1 MTSEVPVVT
10 IDGPGGSGKGTIAR
24 LLAGEL
30 AWNLLD
36 SGAIYRLAAMAAM
49 ERGIDPLD
57 TPDLIAC
64 CEQLNVVF
72 QQDQAGNEQIFLDDE
87 DVSLLL
93 RDEATGEAASKIAVI
108 PAVREALLARQRQ
121 FCQPPGL
128 VADGR
133 DMGTVVFPEAPC
145 KIFLTASLQERVKRR
160 HKQLKAQGNGIS
172 IDALFRDMAKRDER
186 DANRKVSPLRPAADA
201 FTVDCSTLSI
211 DEVLGSVLEI
221 VQQQVAL

>member
-1 MTSEVPVVT
+1 
-10 IDGPGGSGKGTIAR
+10 
-24 LLAGEL
+24 
-30 AWNLLD
+30 
-36 SGAIYRLAAMAAM
+36 MAAM
-49 ERGIDPLD
+49 ERGIDPGD
-57 TPDLIAC
+57 TTDLIRC

-121 FCQPPGL
+121 FCQSPGL

-145 KIFLTASLQERVKRR
+145 KIFLTASLQERAKRR

-186 DANRKVSPLRPAADA
+186 DANREVSPLRPATDA
-201 FTVDCSTLSI
+201 FTLDCSTLSI
-211 DEVLGSVLEI
+211 DEVLSSVLEI
-221 VQQQVAL
+221 VQKQVAL